1 MSFSLSF
8 LSAVKDKDEVE
19 CNTSTP
25 QSQPSDLTPDIPST
39 EKTPAAPPI
48 KKSTPGRA
56 KKTMPGSP
64 RLELLKGALSK
75 SPLPCSKKPSESK
88 APVESSKPP
97 EALTSRPAADEPSPR
112 VSPLLIRQNIRRS
125 LSKILFRRLEKETL
139 SSYVFI

>member
-1 MSFSLSF
+1 
-8 LSAVKDKDEVE
+8 VEDKDEVE
-19 CNTSTP
+19 CNTTTP
-25 QSQPSDLTPDIPST
+25 QSLPDIPSS
-39 EKTPAAPPI
+39 EKTPAAPLT

-97 EALTSRPAADEPSPR
+97 EVLTGRPAADEPSAAPR
-112 VSPLLIRQNIRRS
+112 TSPLLIRQNIRRS
-125 LSKILFRRLEKETL
+125 LSKILFR
-139 SSYVFI
+139 